1 MADYKDEIRS
11 QIVLKEH
18 HWQNIY
24 TTNCY
29 AFALGLDVPGNRHD
43 YHFQLGDFYCN
54 ITGAKYSEVKENYTR
69 LDRLKM
75 DLDALELEPEEADP
89 EEQTIIN
96 ITYDENGNE
105 IVDYSWLIAY
115 FYSSQRGDYHFLR
128 KAPNGVWWHKQG
140 FDGVPNC
147 HDGIWFNVIRDI
159 TSKPLFFHDKYIKT
173 YRLRLRKERK

>member
-18 HWQNIY
+18 HWQNIR

-29 AFALGLDVPGNRHD
+29 AFALGLDVPGNRYD

-54 ITGAKYSEVKENYTR
+54 ITGAKYSEVKEKYTR
-69 LDRLKM
+69 LDRLNM
-75 DLDALELEPEEADP
+75 DLEALELEHEEADP
-89 EEQTIIN
+89 NEQTIIN
-96 ITYDENGNE
+96 ITYDENGNA

-128 KAPNGVWWHKQG
+128 KAPNGIWWHKQG
-140 FDGVPNC
+140 FDGAPNC
-147 HDGIWFNVIRDI
+147 HNDSGRIILRDP
-159 TSKPLFFHDKYIKT
+159 TQKGLFLHDKYIKT
-173 YRLRLRKERK
+173 YRLRLRKECK